1 MRRLVGLIL
10 FFYVSVAP
18 ISAQVDLVPWQFSSP
33 TGYSFLG
40 PNLPQEDTLRLPFFE
55 DFSGDYSMI
64 CDIREVMIGS
74 DEGYEI
80 QYCHLHGLKDGD
92 SVRIS
97 NSKGNPILGFN
108 TSLFEGIRYVKVLD
122 PYTIQI
128 FTDPGLT
135 IVAPTQLIPV
145 NMCSVRK
152 TPYSG
157 TPSYADTLKF
167 IFNNGGALIN
177 NTMANYPISIG
188 VASFD
193 GLNENG
199 IPYSNLSTTNG
210 YGDNLTSLPINIKS
224 FSPEDSLYFSFYWQ
238 SVNFGE
244 TPEDTDSLIVEFK
257 DTSGVWSRIYK
268 LNGNTAFVDSFYFV
282 GICIKDSIY
291 FGKHFQ
297 FRFRNYGRISGR
309 FDVWNI
315 DHIYLDT
322 GRTSTNLIP
331 RDVSIIQY
339 THSFLKTGTAIPYHH
354 FAALSASQQDAL
366 IQKDYELTVRNLQ
379 TAIPRKNELI
389 LRTNLNQGIDT
400 LSSITGD
407 EDAPRYT
414 VSMTS
419 NKLLADT
426 LLSKVPS
433 STPYVVKL
441 DYRLGNGDGFLVS
454 PIGRQDFTKNNFA
467 ASETYFHDYYA
478 YDDGTAEMSFRSNQS
493 GIRLGNEFTFLKT
506 DTITH
511 IDIAFN
517 RNNGPDLSGV
527 RIYIT
532 IWNSSNTEVYSEQVS
547 ILYSGTINGFT
558 RYKLSNIVR
567 LNPGVYT
574 IGYKQNTNE
583 TLFIGYDR
591 NNNYSSKIKINSS
604 GSWYNYTPPGG
615 LTGALMIRPVFSK
628 NQFIVTQTL
637 EEDKVNFVLYPNPST
652 TPGTIYLYGNPDEII
667 IYSLDGR
674 EVLRSSNENYSNEI
688 LLPHLPK
695 GLYLVYL
702 KKGDILETKK
712 LLLE

>member
-1 MRRLVGLIL
+1 MRLIVSLIL
-10 FFYVSVAP
+10 FLCISVHP
-18 ISAQVDLVPWQFSSP
+18 ILAQVDLVPWQFSPSS
-33 TGYSFLG
+33 YLFLG
-40 PNLPQEDTLRLPFFE
+40 PNLPQGDTLRLPFFE

-108 TSLFEGIRYVKVLD
+108 TSLFEGLRYVKIID
-122 PYTIQI
+122 SYTIQV
-128 FTDPGLT
+128 FTDPALT
-135 IVAPTQLIPV
+135 IVAPTQTIPV

-152 TPYSG
+152 TPYTG
-157 TPSYADTLKF
+157 QVSYPDTLKF
-167 IFNNGGALIN
+167 LFNNGGSLIN
-177 NTMANYPISIG
+177 NTMANFPVSVG
-188 VASFD
+188 VASLD

-199 IPYSNLSTTNG
+199 IPYSTLPTANG
-210 YGDNLTSLPINIKS
+210 YGDNLTSLPINIKDY
-224 FSPEDSLYFSFYWQ
+224 SPADSLYFSFYWQ
-238 SVNFGE
+238 SVSLGE
-244 TPEDTDSLIVEFK
+244 TPENTDSLILEFK
-257 DTSGVWSRIYK
+257 DTTGAWSRVYK
-268 LNGNTAFVDSFYFV
+268 VNGNTALVDSFYFV
-282 GICIKDSIY
+282 GIGIKDSIY

-297 FRFRNYGRISGR
+297 FRFRNYGRLSGR

-322 GRTSTNLIP
+322 GRSITTLIP
-331 RDVSIIQY
+331 RDAAIIQF
-339 THSFLKTGTAIPYHH
+339 TRSFLKEGTAIPYHH
-354 FAALSASQQDAL
+354 FAGISSSEQDAL
-366 IQKDYELTVRNLQ
+366 VQKEYDLSVRNLQ

-389 LRTNLNQGIDT
+389 IRTNLNQGIDT
-400 LSSITGD
+400 LFSIAGD

-414 VSMTS
+414 VTMTS
-419 NKLLADT
+419 TKLLADT
-426 LLSKVPS
+426 LLSKVPPVS
-433 STPYVVKL
+433 PYVVKL

-467 ASETYFHDYYA
+467 ASETYFYDYYA

-493 GIRLGNEFTFLKT
+493 GIRLGNEYNFLVT
-506 DTITH
+506 DTLTH

-527 RIYIT
+527 RIYLT
-532 IWNSSNTEVYSEQVS
+532 IWNSSNTEVYSEQVA
-547 ILYSGTINGFT
+547 IQYSGEINGFT

-567 LNPGVYT
+567 LTPGIYT
-574 IGYKQNTNE
+574 VGYKQNTNE
-583 TLFIGYDR
+583 VLYVGYDR

-604 GSWYNYTPPGG
+604 GSWYYYSPPGG

-628 NQFIVTQTL
+628 NQYIVTKTL
-637 EEDKVNFVLYPNPST
+637 EEEKVNFIIFPNPTS
-652 TPGTIYLYGNPDEII
+652 TPGQVSVYGNPTEII
-667 IYSLDGR
+667 LFFIDGR
-674 EVLRSSNENYSNEI
+674 EVLRMNNPNSSGSI
-688 LLPHLPK
+688 DLPSLPK